1 MNTESIVLKDSLT
14 KLSDEQ
20 LLVMVTSN
28 SVYYS
33 KEALD
38 YASEELA
45 RREVPLPSQNGA
57 KVLTSQVQLKY
68 KGVGGWLLL
77 LCLNLT
83 IFSPLLTLSNL
94 VGNIKTANLYSTQF
108 PSLFNFVVIN
118 TILAVGLMCFCIY
131 AGVALWT
138 VKNGAVKIAKT
149 YLLVSLA
156 VSVVEFLLLFTVK
169 LPSKSYSILIGQGIR
184 QIIRSVV
191 YFAVWYAYLNK
202 SERVKATYGDDM
214 SVPEAKE
221 LSTLNLN
228 K

>member
-1 MNTESIVLKDSLT
+1 MT

-57 KVLTSQVQLKY
+57 KVLTSEVQPKY

-77 LCLNLT
+77 LCLTLT
-83 IFSPLLTLSNL
+83 IFRPLFTLIGL
-94 VGNIKTANLYSTQF
+94 VSALNTASLLSTQF
-108 PSLFNFVVIN
+108 PSFFTFVVID
-118 TILAVGLMCFCIY
+118 TILSVGLMCFSIY

-138 VKNGAVKIAKT
+138 VKSGAVKIAKT
-149 YLLVSLA
+149 YLLVFIAYA
-156 VSVVEFLLLFTVK
+156 VIENFLLFTVG
-169 LPSKSYSILIGQGIR
+169 LPSQSDIVLEEGIK
-184 QIIRSVV
+184 QIIRSAA
-191 YFAVWYAYLNK
+191 YFFVWYAYLTK
-202 SERVKATYGDDM
+202 SERVKATYSDDL
-214 SVPEAKE
+214 SVPEARE
-221 LSTLNLN
+221 LNTLNLN

>member
-1 MNTESIVLKDSLT
+1 MT

-57 KVLTSQVQLKY
+57 KVLTSEVQPKY

-77 LCLNLT
+77 LCLSLT
-83 IFSPLLTLSNL
+83 IFRPLFTLISL
-94 VGNIKTANLYSTQF
+94 VSALNTASLLSTQF
-108 PSLFNFVVIN
+108 PSFFTFVVID
-118 TILAVGLMCFCIY
+118 TILSLGLMCFSIY

-138 VKNGAVKIAKT
+138 VKSGAVKIAKT
-149 YLLVSLA
+149 YLLVFLA
-156 VSVVEFLLLFTVK
+156 YAVIENFLLFTVG
-169 LPSKSYSILIGQGIR
+169 LPSQSDIVLQEGIK
-184 QIIRSVV
+184 QIVRSAV

-202 SERVKATYGDDM
+202 SERVKATYGDDLN
-214 SVPEAKE
+214 VPEANE
-221 LSTLNLN
+221 LNTLNLN

>member
-38 YASEELA
+38 YASEELT

-57 KVLTSQVQLKY
+57 KVLTSEVQPKY

-83 IFSPLLTLSNL
+83 ILRPLVTLISS
-94 VGNIKTANLYSTQF
+94 VGAINTASLLSTQY
-108 PSLFNFVVIN
+108 PSFFNFVVID
-118 TILAVGLMCFCIY
+118 TILGVGLMCFSIY

-138 VKNGAVKIAKT
+138 VKSGAVKIAKT
-149 YLLVSLA
+149 YLLVFLA
-156 VSVVEFLLLFTVK
+156 YSVIECLLLFTVG
-169 LPSKSYSILIGQGIR
+169 LPSDIVLEQGIK
-184 QIIRSVV
+184 QILRSAA
-191 YFAVWYAYLNK
+191 YFFVWYAYLNK
-202 SERVKATYGDDM
+202 SQRVKATYGDM
-214 SVPEAKE
+214 SA
-221 LSTLNLN
+221 
-228 K
+228 